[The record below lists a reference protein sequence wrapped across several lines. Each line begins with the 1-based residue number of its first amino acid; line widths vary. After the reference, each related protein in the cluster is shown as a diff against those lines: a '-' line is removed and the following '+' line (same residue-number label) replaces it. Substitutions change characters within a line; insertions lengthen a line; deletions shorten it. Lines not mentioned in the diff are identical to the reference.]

1 MCRTTASTSV
11 SSWRSCWKSTPIYSS
26 WYVCCVCAVWPPHTP
41 RCLRLTPPWC
51 AALQVSDLLPGS
63 AWAGVAA
70 HLRTKIADF
79 DRRIVALL
87 DQRDAAH
94 LEVRKAERRGL
105 KDAAAE
111 AQAEMSRLS
120 RSIVELEKTR
130 QLGLARLNEL
140 AGSLFPELALLD
152 GVTLAEGSGA
162 AIVERSFDDYENVG
176 NYFR

>member
-1 MCRTTASTSV
+1 M
-11 SSWRSCWKSTPIYSS
+11 
-26 WYVCCVCAVWPPHTP
+26 
-41 RCLRLTPPWC
+41 
-51 AALQVSDLLPGS
+51 
-63 AWAGVAA
+63 
-70 HLRTKIADF
+70 
-79 DRRIVALL
+79 ALL

-162 AIVERSFDDYENVG
+162 TIVERSFDDYENVG